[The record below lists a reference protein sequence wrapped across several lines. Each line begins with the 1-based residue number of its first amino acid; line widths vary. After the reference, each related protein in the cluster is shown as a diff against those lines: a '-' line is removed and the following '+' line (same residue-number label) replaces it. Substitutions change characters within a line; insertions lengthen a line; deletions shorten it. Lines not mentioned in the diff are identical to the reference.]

1 MAALAASASDMES
14 IEKLIA
20 SFNRLPGI
28 GIKSAQR
35 LAYHVIS
42 MPDEDVNALE
52 DALIE
57 AKQRVHFCPVCGSYT
72 EDEICEICA
81 SPKRSSE
88 TLCVVKDARDV
99 SFMERMREYNG
110 RYHVLGGVLS
120 PMDGVG
126 PDKLRIAQLVE
137 RIKTEGVR
145 EVILATNPDV
155 EGEATASYIAKLLRG
170 MPVRV
175 TRIAHGIPIGGN
187 LEFIDEMTLFKAM
200 QNRRDMD

>member
-1 MAALAASASDMES
+1 MDS

-42 MPDEDVNALE
+42 MPDEDVNALA

-120 PMDGVG
+120 PMDGIG

-137 RIKTEGVR
+137 RIKAEGVR

>member
-1 MAALAASASDMES
+1 MES

-42 MPDEDVNALE
+42 MPDEDVNALA

-57 AKQRVHFCPVCGSYT
+57 AKRRVHFCPVCGSST
-72 EDEICEICA
+72 EDKICEICA

>member
-1 MAALAASASDMES
+1 MES

-42 MPDEDVNALE
+42 MPDEDVNALA

-99 SFMERMREYNG
+99 NFMERMREYNG

>member
-1 MAALAASASDMES
+1 MES

-42 MPDEDVNALE
+42 MPDEDVNALA

>member
-42 MPDEDVNALE
+42 MPDEDVKSLA

-57 AKQRVHFCPVCGSYT
+57 AKQRVHFCPICGSYT

-137 RIKTEGVR
+137 RIKAEGVR

>member
-1 MAALAASASDMES
+1 MAASASDMES

-42 MPDEDVNALE
+42 MPDEDVNALA

-120 PMDGVG
+120 PMDGIG

-137 RIKTEGVR
+137 RIKAEGVR

>member
-42 MPDEDVNALE
+42 MPDEDVNALA